1 MAKSGMMAGP
11 KAVRREGAHGKSGW
25 RLVYRRIQ
33 EAAQMVASG
42 AEPREVASKFA
53 KPVDPDDLKQW
64 GTDWKMLGKTGFHA
78 KYGSK
83 NAISRS
89 TGRKPALS
97 LRDMASAAKNEA
109 VRLEIA
115 ERQLEQQLEAVR
127 GELKDVRELLSF
139 LDRKQ
144 QQGQEA

>member
-1 MAKSGMMAGP
+1 MAKSGVISGP
-11 KAVRREGAHGKSGW
+11 KAVRREGASGKSGW

-33 EAAQMVASG
+33 EAAQMVAGG
-42 AEPREVASKFA
+42 AEPREVASRFA
-53 KPVDPDDLKQW
+53 KPVDLDDLRQW

-83 NAISRS
+83 NAIRRS
-89 TGRKPALS
+89 AGKKGGLS
-97 LRDMASAAKNEA
+97 LRDMASAAKNES

-115 ERQLEQQLEAVR
+115 ERQLEQQLEAIR
-127 GELKDVRELLSF
+127 NELKDVRELLSF

-144 QQGQEA
+144 QGQEA

>member
-1 MAKSGMMAGP
+1 
-11 KAVRREGAHGKSGW
+11 
-25 RLVYRRIQ
+25 
-33 EAAQMVASG
+33 MVASG
-42 AEPREVASKFA
+42 TDPREVASRFA

-97 LRDMASAAKNEA
+97 LRDMASAAKNES

-115 ERQLEQQLEAVR
+115 ERQLEQQLDAVR
-127 GELKDVRELLSF
+127 AELKDVRELLSF

-144 QQGQEA
+144 QGQEV

>member
-1 MAKSGMMAGP
+1 MAKSSVVSGP
-11 KAVRREGAHGKSGW
+11 KAVRREGPSGKSGW

-42 AEPREVASKFA
+42 TEPREVASKFA
-53 KPVDPDDLKQW
+53 KPVDPDDLRQW
-64 GTDWKMLGKTGFHA
+64 GTDWKMLGKTGFQA
-78 KYGSK
+78 KYGGK

-115 ERQLEQQLEAVR
+115 ERQLEQQLAAVR
-127 GELKDVRELLSF
+127 VELKDVRELLSF

>member
-1 MAKSGMMAGP
+1 MAKSAMSGP
-11 KAVRREGAHGKSGW
+11 KVVRREGPSGKTGW

-33 EAAQMVASG
+33 EAAQMVATG
-42 AEPREVASKFA
+42 ADPRQVASKFA
-53 KPVDPDDLKQW
+53 KPVDPDDLRQW
-64 GTDWKMLGKTGFHA
+64 GTDWKMLGKTGFQA

-89 TGRKPALS
+89 TGSKPALS
-97 LRDMASAAKNEA
+97 LRDMASAAKNES

-127 GELKDVRELLSF
+127 SELKDVRELLSF

-144 QQGQEA
+144 QGQEA

>member
-1 MAKSGMMAGP
+1 MAKTGVMSGP
-11 KAVRREGAHGKSGW
+11 KSVRREGKSGW

-42 AEPREVASKFA
+42 TDPREVASRFA

-97 LRDMASAAKNEA
+97 LRDMASAAKNES

-115 ERQLEQQLEAVR
+115 ERQLEQQLDAVR
-127 GELKDVRELLSF
+127 AELKDVRELLSF

-144 QQGQEA
+144 QGQEV

>member
-1 MAKSGMMAGP
+1 MAKGGVLSGP
-11 KAVRREGAHGKSGW
+11 KAVRREGGSGKSGW

-42 AEPREVASKFA
+42 SEPREVAGKFA
-53 KPVDPDDLKQW
+53 KPVDPDDLRQW

-89 TGRKPALS
+89 TGNKPALS

-127 GELKDVRELLSF
+127 AELKDVRELLSF

-144 QQGQEA
+144 QGQEA

>member
-1 MAKSGMMAGP
+1 MAKSGVMSGP
-11 KAVRREGAHGKSGW
+11 KAVRREGASGKTGW

-42 AEPREVASKFA
+42 SEPREVAGKFA
-53 KPVDPDDLKQW
+53 KPVDPDDIRQW

-78 KYGSK
+78 KYASK

-89 TGRKPALS
+89 TGSKPALS

-109 VRLEIA
+109 IRLEIA
-115 ERQLEQQLEAVR
+115 ERQLEQQLDAVR

-144 QQGQEA
+144 QGQEA